1 MLGMIVAIPRSSS
14 ADTAQFVSST
24 DLIKT
29 YKNAL
34 TEPLNKAIGEVKDRD
49 IADFSQKLVSS
60 RLISVKQHQAMP
72 AISRWLIWC
81 QI

>member
-34 TEPLNKAIGEVKDRD
+34 TEPLNKAIGEVKNRD

-60 RLISVKQHQAMP
+60 RLISVKQHQAML
-72 AISRWLIWC
+72 AMGKWLIWC
-81 QI
+81 PI